1 MIEATGIVTTGQAWY
16 EHWMAVAGQWSVL
29 LGLAMGVI
37 RFYHSWQKERQEDA
51 VWRGR
56 MEERV
61 KCLER
66 RD

>member
-1 MIEATGIVTTGQAWY
+1 
-16 EHWMAVAGQWSVL
+16 MAVAGQWSVL

-37 RFYHSWQKERQEDA
+37 QILSCSWQKENVARQKEKIEIE